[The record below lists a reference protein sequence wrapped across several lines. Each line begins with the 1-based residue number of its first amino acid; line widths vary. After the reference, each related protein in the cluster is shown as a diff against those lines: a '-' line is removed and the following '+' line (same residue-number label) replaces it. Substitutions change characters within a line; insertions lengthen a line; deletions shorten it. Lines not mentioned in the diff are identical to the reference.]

1 MPLQNQDFGQ
11 IRGPVF
17 TELFL
22 PTRFTRTYR
31 IWADNMCPTLSNL
44 EKVCSIRDLQ
54 ALARKRV
61 PKMFYDYVD
70 SGSWS
75 ESTYKRNDS
84 DFNDLLFRQR
94 IGIDVTQRNT
104 TSLMA
109 KTPVTM
115 PVALAPVGLAGM
127 QYADG
132 EILAARAAETFGIP
146 FTLSSLSICSIEDVA
161 RQTSR
166 PFWFQLYVFK
176 DRDFTRQL
184 MERARNA
191 GCNTLVV
198 TMDLPIMGQRHKDV
212 KNRLSAPPRLTVSS
226 LMQFLNRPGWC
237 FKMARTTHRTFG
249 NIVGHAKGVTN
260 LRSLAVWTS
269 EQLDASLSWKDL
281 EWIRDQWD
289 GYLIIK
295 GVLNTEDLNR
305 TIDVGAQ
312 AVVVSNHG
320 GRQLDGAPSTIRT
333 LAGIVEA
340 ANQQVSVL
348 LDSGIRSG
356 QDVLKA
362 VALGAQGVLIG
373 RAFVYGLGAAGQAGV
388 AKALEIIHKEIESTM
403 ALVGETEIPG
413 LGTHN

>member
-1 MPLQNQDFGQ
+1 
-11 IRGPVF
+11 
-17 TELFL
+17 
-22 PTRFTRTYR
+22 
-31 IWADNMCPTLSNL
+31 MCTTLSSL
-44 EKVCSIRDLQ
+44 EKVCSIHDLQ
-54 ALARKRV
+54 TLARKRV

-70 SGSWS
+70 SGAWS

-94 IGIDVTQRNT
+94 IGIDVAQRNT

-132 EILAARAAETFGIP
+132 EILAARAAETFGVP

-226 LMQFLNRPGWC
+226 LMQFLNHPGWC
-237 FKMARTTHRTFG
+237 LKMARTTRRTFG

-305 TIDVGAQ
+305 TIDIGAQ

-340 ANQQVSVL
+340 ANKQVSVL
-348 LDSGIRSG
+348 LDSGVRSG

-362 VALGAQGVLIG
+362 IALGAQGVLIG

-413 LGTHN
+413 LGTHNLIIPGHFSI

>member
-1 MPLQNQDFGQ
+1 
-11 IRGPVF
+11 
-17 TELFL
+17 
-22 PTRFTRTYR
+22 
-31 IWADNMCPTLSNL
+31 MCTTLSSL
-44 EKVCSIRDLQ
+44 EEVCSIHDLQ
-54 ALARKRV
+54 TLARKRV

-70 SGSWS
+70 SGAWS

-94 IGIDVTQRNT
+94 IGIDVAHRNT
-104 TSLMA
+104 NSLMA

-226 LMQFLNRPGWC
+226 LMQFLNHPGWC
-237 FKMARTTHRTFG
+237 LKMARTTRRTFG

-269 EQLDASLSWKDL
+269 EQLDASLSWRDL

-305 TIDVGAQ
+305 TIDIGAQ

-333 LAGIVEA
+333 LAGIVKA

-348 LDSGIRSG
+348 LDSGVRSG

-362 VALGAQGVLIG
+362 IALGAQGVLIG

-388 AKALEIIHKEIESTM
+388 AKALEILYKEIELTM
-403 ALVGETEIPG
+403 ALVGETEISG
-413 LGTHN
+413 LGAHNLIIPGHFSI